1 MNIMVRNVLF
11 REIATLCMP
20 QNFQSLWNVTNQIHS
35 RQPSVRAFCVTGAT
49 RKRGGSRKAI
59 DSGVS
64 NYQQEVDAIILQLHK
79 SIKPLEPLNT
89 NFECLNLEE
98 DKKKVLLVRTV
109 RGDFKFYPNP
119 EDSTIVFQSYI
130 SGYHNYSFDTES
142 KLWLSIKSDRHDL
155 RGMVTRDFLR
165 HCTGCIQ
172 FP

>member
-1 MNIMVRNVLF
+1 MIRNVLF
-11 REIATLCMP
+11 REIATFCMARKC
-20 QNFQSLWNVTNQIHS
+20 QFLWINVSNQSHV
-35 RQPSVRAFCVTGAT
+35 RQPLTRNFCVTGAT
-49 RKRGGSRKAI
+49 RKRGGTRKAPE
-59 DSGVS
+59 SGVS
-64 NYQQEVDAIILQLHK
+64 NYQQEVDAIMFQLHK

-98 DKKKVLLVRTV
+98 DGKKVLLVRTL
-109 RGDFKFYPNP
+109 RGDFKFNPNHD
-119 EDSTIVFQSYI
+119 DSTLVFQSYI